1 MQGKM
6 IRDLSAS
13 SAQVLLNHALNLA
26 IFYLTS
32 RYVSKE
38 IFGELSW
45 SLATSTV
52 IIALLSFGLDLVV
65 VKKIVAGNDK
75 RETAGLHLLHVLT
88 TAAITGLLL
97 LILHLFFPLKG
108 SLLVFLP
115 GILISQL
122 ISFLASPFK
131 QIANGTRSFTALA
144 IISVTSNIVK
154 VILLAAFLAF
164 DTLTSQYLI
173 GLFIIASVIELL
185 VAIVI
190 TISTQRKILLPVYF
204 NWSRY
209 RSLIREALP
218 QYGVTIF
225 NIVLA
230 RFDWI
235 ILGMLTSAAV
245 TAEYSFAYR
254 VFELCRLPLLILS
267 PLLIPIFSRLF
278 VHPGAL
284 TVKKQVQ
291 LGLLFRTEMVL
302 SLILPVI
309 LVSCWTPLMEFIT
322 NNKYGAGNEF
332 IFILLAVCVPIQFA
346 TDFYWNIC
354 FAKGQLLVTFRIAVI
369 SGLINI
375 VLNLLLIPFSGAMG
389 AAIAYVACFIIQ
401 LILFWRHSRLNNLQP
416 DILHFIK
423 AVFAAFTALVIAK
436 LLTSNPWI
444 TVSLSISLYFLLCIF
459 SKLISLRKIKP
470 AFILLLKQKRN
481 YA

>member
-6 IRDLSAS
+6 IKDLSAS

-32 RYVSKE
+32 RYLSKE

-45 SLATSTV
+45 SLATST
-52 IIALLSFGLDLVV
+52 ILIALLSFGLDLVV
-65 VKKIVAGNDK
+65 VKKIASGNNK
-75 RETAGLHLLHVLT
+75 KETAGLHLLHVLT

-122 ISFLASPFK
+122 ISSLASPFK
-131 QIANGTRSFTALA
+131 QIANGTRSFTTLA

-173 GLFIIASVIELL
+173 GLYIIASVIELL
-185 VAIVI
+185 IAIVI

-209 RSLIREALP
+209 KSLIREALP

-235 ILGMLTSAAV
+235 ILGILTSAAV

-278 VHPGAL
+278 AHQDAL
-284 TVKKQVQ
+284 TTKKQVQ

-309 LVSCWTPLMEFIT
+309 MVSCWTPLMEFIT

-369 SGLINI
+369 SGLLNI
-375 VLNLLLIPFSGAMG
+375 VLNLFLIPFTGALG
-389 AAIAYVACFIIQ
+389 AAIAYVACFILQ
-401 LILFWRHSRLNNLQP
+401 LILFWRHSRLNNVQP
-416 DILHFIK
+416 DILHFMK
-423 AVFAAFTALVIAK
+423 AVFSAFAALVIAK

-444 TVSLSISLYFLLCIF
+444 TVLLSISLYFLLCMF
-459 SKLISLRKIKP
+459 SKLISFHKIRP
-470 AFILLLKQKRN
+470 ALILLLKQKRN

>member
-45 SLATSTV
+45 SLATSA
-52 IIALLSFGLDLVV
+52 ILIALLSFGLDLVV
-65 VKKIVAGNDK
+65 VKKIASENNK

-108 SLLVFLP
+108 SLLVFLT

-122 ISFLASPFK
+122 ISSLASPFK
-131 QIANGTRSFTALA
+131 QIANGTRSFAALA
-144 IISVTSNIVK
+144 LISVTSNIVK
-154 VILLAAFLAF
+154 AVLLVAFIAY
-164 DTLTSQYLI
+164 DTLSSQFLI
-173 GLFIIASVIELL
+173 GLYIIASVIELL
-185 VAIVI
+185 IAIII

-209 RSLIREALP
+209 KSLIREALP

-235 ILGMLTSAAV
+235 ILGILTNAVV

-278 VHPGAL
+278 AHQGIL
-284 TVKKQVQ
+284 TTKKQVQ
-291 LGLLFRTEMVL
+291 LSLLFRTEMVL

-309 LVSCWTPLMEFIT
+309 LISCWAPLMGFIT
-322 NNKYGAGNEF
+322 DNKYGAGNEF
-332 IFILLAVCVPIQFA
+332 IFILLAVCIPIQFA

-354 FAKGQLLVTFRIAVI
+354 FAKDQLLVTFRIAVI
-369 SGLINI
+369 SGLLNI
-375 VLNLLLIPFSGAMG
+375 VLNLLLIPFTGALG

-401 LILFWRHSRLNNLQP
+401 LILFWRHSRLNNIQP
-416 DILHFIK
+416 DILHFMK
-423 AVFAAFTALVIAK
+423 AVFSAFGALVIAK

-444 TVSLSISLYFLLCIF
+444 TVLLSISLYFLLCIF
-459 SKLISLRKIKP
+459 SKLIALHKIKP
-470 AFILLLKQKRN
+470 ALILLLKQKRQ

>member
-1 MQGKM
+1 MQGKL
-6 IRDLSAS
+6 IKDLSAS

-26 IFYLTS
+26 LFYLTS
-32 RYVSKE
+32 RYLSKE

-45 SLATSTV
+45 SLASSTI

-65 VKKIVAGNDK
+65 VKKIAAGNDK
-75 RETAGLHLLHVLT
+75 RETAGLHLLHVLIT
-88 TAAITGLLL
+88 GAITAL
-97 LILHLFFPLKG
+97 LILLLHLFFPLKG

-131 QIANGTRSFTALA
+131 QIANGTRSFVALA
-144 IISVTSNIVK
+144 IIAITSNIVK
-154 VILLAAFLAF
+154 VILLIVFLAF
-164 DTLTSQYLI
+164 DTLSIQYLI
-173 GLFIIASVIELL
+173 GLFITASVIELL
-185 VAIVI
+185 TAIIV
-190 TISTQRKILLPVYF
+190 TISSNKKILLPVYF
-204 NWSRY
+204 NWTRY
-209 RSLIREALP
+209 KSLIREALP

-235 ILGMLTSAAV
+235 ILGLFTSAVV

-267 PLLIPIFSRLF
+267 PLLIPIFSRLYAL
-278 VHPGAL
+278 PGPM
-284 TVKKQVQ
+284 TTKKQVQ

-309 LVSCWTPLMEFIT
+309 LISCWTPLMEFIT
-322 NNKYGAGNEF
+322 NNKYGAGNEI
-332 IFILLAVCVPIQFA
+332 IFILLAVCIPIQFA
-346 TDFYWNIC
+346 TDFYWNIF

-375 VLNLLLIPFSGAMG
+375 VMNLLLIPFYGAMG
-389 AAIAYVACFIIQ
+389 AAIAYLSCFIIQ
-401 LILFWRHSRLNNLQP
+401 LILFWRFNRLNTVQP
-416 DILHFIK
+416 DILHFFK
-423 AVFAAFTALVIAK
+423 AVLSAATALIIAK

-444 TVSLSISLYFLLCIF
+444 IVLLSVSLYFILCIF
-459 SKLISLRKIKP
+459 SKLISLHKIKP
-470 AFILLLKQKRN
+470 ALILLLKQKRQ

>member
-1 MQGKM
+1 MQGKL

-32 RYVSKE
+32 RYLSKE

-45 SLATSTV
+45 SLAGSAI

-65 VKKIVAGNDK
+65 VKKIAAGNDK
-75 RETAGLHLLHVLT
+75 RETAGLHLLHVLI
-88 TAAITGLLL
+88 TAAITGSLLL
-97 LILHLFFPLKG
+97 LLHLFFPLKG
-108 SLLVFLP
+108 PLFVFLP

-122 ISFLASPFK
+122 ISSLASPFK
-131 QIANGTRSFTALA
+131 QIANGTRSFAALA
-144 IISVTSNIVK
+144 LISVTSNIVK
-154 VILLAAFLAF
+154 IVLLIVLLAF
-164 DTLTSQYLI
+164 DILSIQYLI

-185 VAIVI
+185 TAFII

-235 ILGMLTSAAV
+235 ILGLLTSAVV

-278 VHPGAL
+278 AQPAAL
-284 TVKKQVQ
+284 TAKKQVQ

-302 SLILPVI
+302 SLILPVLLI
-309 LVSCWTPLMEFIT
+309 SCWTPLMEFIT

-332 IFILLAVCVPIQFA
+332 IFILLAVCIPIQFA

-354 FAKGQLLVTFRIAVI
+354 FAKGQLAATFRIAVI

-375 VLNLLLIPFSGAMG
+375 VLNLLLIPFAGAMG
-389 AAIAYVACFIIQ
+389 AALAYLFCFIIQ
-401 LILFWRHSRLNNLQP
+401 LVLFRRHNRRNNVQP
-416 DILHFIK
+416 DIFHFIK
-423 AVFAAFTALVIAK
+423 AVVAASAALVIAK
-436 LLTSNPWI
+436 LLTSSPWI
-444 TVSLSISLYFLLCIF
+444 TVLLSIPLYFLLCIF
-459 SKLISLRKIKP
+459 SKLISLHKIKP
-470 AFILLLKQKRN
+470 ALILLLKQKRH

>member
-1 MQGKM
+1 MQGKL
-6 IRDLSAS
+6 IRDLSAN
-13 SAQVLLNHALNLA
+13 SAQVLLNHALNLTL
-26 IFYLTS
+26 FYLTS
-32 RYVSKE
+32 RHLSKE

-45 SLATSTV
+45 SLATSTI

-65 VKKIVAGNDK
+65 VKKIASGKDK
-75 RETAGLHLLHVLT
+75 RETAGLHLLHVVI
-88 TAAITGLLL
+88 TAAITGFLLL
-97 LILHLFFPLKG
+97 LLYLFFPLKG
-108 SLLVFLP
+108 PLFVFFP

-122 ISFLASPFK
+122 ISSLASPLK
-131 QIANGTRSFTALA
+131 QIANGTRSFAALA
-144 IISVTSNIVK
+144 LISVTSNIVK
-154 VILLAAFLAF
+154 VVLLIVLLAV
-164 DTLTSQYLI
+164 DILTIQYLI

-185 VAIVI
+185 IAIII
-190 TISTQRKILLPVYF
+190 TISTKRKILLPVYF
-204 NWSRY
+204 NWSLY
-209 RSLIREALP
+209 KSLIREALP

-235 ILGMLTSAAV
+235 ILGIFTSALV

-278 VHPGAL
+278 AHQGAL
-284 TVKKQVQ
+284 TTKKQVQ

-309 LVSCWTPLMEFIT
+309 LISCWTPLMEFIT
-322 NNKYGAGNEF
+322 NNKYGTGNEF
-332 IFILLAVCVPIQFA
+332 IFILLAVCIPIQFA

-375 VLNLLLIPFSGAMG
+375 LLNLLLIPFAGAMG
-389 AAIAYVACFIIQ
+389 ASIAYLSSFIVQ
-401 LILFWRHSRLNNLQP
+401 LFLFWKHNRVDDIRP

-423 AVFAAFTALVIAK
+423 AVLSAVTALIIAK
-436 LLTSNPWI
+436 QLTSIPWI
-444 TVSLSISLYFLLCIF
+444 VVLLSVSLYFLFCLF
-459 SKLISLRKIKP
+459 SKLVSLHKIRP
-470 AFILLLKQKRN
+470 ALFLLLKQKRH